1 MGMDV
6 TVMFST
12 IWGLGVHCIQGFLS
26 PFSFQFASSVQT
38 RTHKTQR
45 WVSYGLDTPPF
56 DKGVFTHHAISS
68 SINLFHPASPSAI
81 HVPFAPSLYPYLL
94 GERSVLMFTSLYVY
108 WPPTEC
114 ALGR

>member
-1 MGMDV
+1 MDGHGCDRNV
-6 TVMFST
+6 QHN
-12 IWGLGVHCIQGFLS
+12 LGVRRPLYPGVSFPIFFPVCIFC
-26 PFSFQFASSVQT
+26 AD
-38 RTHKTQR
+38 THAQDTKG
-45 WVSYGLDTPPF
+45 YGLDTPPF